1 MILAKLSQGKEAYTI
16 MRTYEMTI
24 VMRGDLADEDRTA
37 HLETIQGWVK
47 NNGGNVA
54 KVDNWGRRR
63 LAYEI
68 NNQRDGYYTLIT
80 AEMPAQAPMEIERNL
95 RFNESVLRFLIIAAE
110 S

>member
-1 MILAKLSQGKEAYTI
+1 LIGKAI
-16 MRTYEMTI
+16 PGKGGLLNMRTYEMTI

-95 RFNESVLRFLIIAAE
+95 RFNESVLRFLIIAAG